1 MVAFLNFPFKL
12 GEDLI
17 FGDRFCSA
25 FFSEIFFPST
35 LCNQIFCPNFFN
47 FILVG
52 VIYPS
57 FPICA
62 ITLTVF
68 SFHGIQSANVQYIS
82 IKVTLPDI
90 IKVLCCSPLLI
101 SFYNLSFFSKY
112 VMDVIK
118 PRKVDY
124 SEVYKFFVNYRVF
137 SCTLQKF
144 GKAFTHT
151 ASKTEQNE
159 KVHM

>member
-1 MVAFLNFPFKL
+1 MKAFLNFPFKL

-57 FPICA
+57 FPTCA

-68 SFHGIQSANVQYIS
+68 SFHGIQSANVYKYQSYTTRYYQGIM
-82 IKVTLPDI
+82 LW
-90 IKVLCCSPLLI
+90 PLTNQFL
-101 SFYNLSFFSKY
+101 
-112 VMDVIK
+112 
-118 PRKVDY
+118 
-124 SEVYKFFVNYRVF
+124 
-137 SCTLQKF
+137 
-144 GKAFTHT
+144 
-151 ASKTEQNE
+151 
-159 KVHM
+159 